1 MFEKFFNSP
10 RNVYFRHNFVITFE
24 IRRKKD
30 FFLSGQ
36 KIFPASSPVFSSFHV
51 SCSFP
56 AVPVSHRIFY
66 VRLFPVGP
74 SFSPEETPSTPGAAR
89 RKIRS
94 ATAEPE
100 CDVPSRSRCDAGS
113 PPFSTPHHRLPLRMP
128 CGIRRSSLRDALLP
142 SQRGDTSSLHTRP
155 GMPPGLPSRRPSLRP
170 SARQRRARRPSGR
183 GGTRRGGAKGRGHQF
198 FVRFK
203 LTLVF
208 TFTIFL
214 LFARCNGTTMRRDRS
229 SCATVRRKTFFI
241 R

>member
-30 FFLSGQ
+30 FFPLRT
-36 KIFPASSPVFSSFHV
+36 KNFPGFVSWILFFSRSLLLLCRTCVAQDFLR
-51 SCSFP
+51 P
-56 AVPVSHRIFY
+56 P
-66 VRLFPVGP
+66 FPVGP

-100 CDVPSRSRCDAGS
+100 CDVPSRS
-113 PPFSTPHHRLPLRMP
+113 
-128 CGIRRSSLRDALLP
+128 LRDAP
-142 SQRGDTSSLHTRP
+142 PFATRA
-155 GMPPGLPSRRPSLRP
+155 PPGAAVRD
-170 SARQRRARRPSGR
+170 A
-183 GGTRRGGAKGRGHQF
+183 GGAKGRGHQF

-214 LFARCNGTTMRRDRS
+214 LFARCNGATTRRDRS
-229 SCATVRRKTFFI
+229 PCATVRRKTFFI